1 LRIGF
6 RQEREIWFR
15 IRFPAQPTKT
25 LPDSRFAEAQPPS
38 NPSIAHTLGFEA
50 ENGLVSLL
58 GFLVPGRPSPR
69 ARESTQ
75 PTSPEALLVAAKRS
89 GRVAEAA
96 RDIVLICVSRLEK
109 QNHGVGLGGAIFDGV
124 VGKDDA
130 MD

>member
-1 LRIGF
+1 M
-6 RQEREIWFR
+6 
-15 IRFPAQPTKT
+15 
-25 LPDSRFAEAQPPS
+25 
-38 NPSIAHTLGFEA
+38 
-50 ENGLVSLL
+50 VSLL